1 MKTSLPNAVIYGLDQ
16 IGSYYIQSDLYH
28 EENLRESVEIYSY
41 LDDSDLNNHMVLH
54 KPDVIIT
61 IGPNKEAFTHLLEES
76 KKSNLIASKW
86 FHFIGPLN
94 ETQIANA
101 VVKSAT
107 DWACSV
113 NRDVYNSEEL
123 PFFSIFTPTYQTEDR
138 IFRGYE
144 SLKNQTYHNWEWVIV
159 DDSPQTHLKTWG
171 ILQGIAANDSR
182 VKIHRMHPTSGG
194 NIGEVKRR
202 AASMANGRWLLEMDH
217 DDALISTCLEDVAQ
231 AIRTHSDAGFFYTD
245 VAEPYEDG
253 EMRKYTKTIGPREE
267 WYANPRNTFV
277 WGYGGHEV
285 VEADGQEYI
294 SHVYPEIN
302 PKTIRFNIGMPNHA
316 RIWRKDVYDKIGR
329 HNRFISVADDYE
341 LIVRTFLE
349 TKMVHVRKMLYLQY
363 NNRNSTVDN
372 NAVDI
377 NRKARLIRDHY
388 DQAIHNRIIEL
399 GGTDWDWHEDIQR
412 SSFFQNDMST
422 LQYHENESIL
432 NEIFIPTD
440 MKVHQTT
447 NQTAVQRPDRPTLA
461 FATMCKNEEHV
472 IGQVL
477 EAVAPYIDY
486 LVVADTG
493 STDRTLDIVR
503 EYMERHN
510 IPGEIHVDEWEGF
523 DKNKNKMMSY
533 VYDKSDYVL
542 HLDADDILAGDFS
555 FNYSDTG
562 FDNYFMTMKRGTSTW
577 KATVIY
583 NNRVRWRFC
592 GVAHTTIK
600 CLERPNGYSTGDLS
614 DRGYVIADGV
624 GSRAFDPKKFLYDA
638 ERLTGQFWD
647 TLTEDPDGLNNRSV
661 FYTAQSYMDYGKE
674 DSFEQALKWNRLYLK
689 LKDTWIEEYF
699 EAQMRIS
706 QCMMR
711 IDRYTTEQIIDEMEK
726 AIAIFPDRA
735 EPFVRLGRYLNS
747 IGNHHAAYQYLK
759 QAQDM
764 SLDQVKRKYI
774 LFVDDTC
781 YGEYI
786 NDELSVACYWTGR
799 YEEGISLVKEIVEDE
814 RWAYAK
820 ERLEDNIRHFTNKM
834 NETTNA

>member
-1 MKTSLPNAVIYGLDQ
+1 MKTSLPSAIIYGLDT
-16 IGSYYIQSDLYH
+16 IGSFYIKSNLYH
-28 EENLRESVEIYSY
+28 EEGLIEDVQLHSY
-41 LDDSDLNNHMVLH
+41 TDSSDIHSHLVSHN
-54 KPDVIIT
+54 PDIIIT
-61 IGPNKEAFTHLLEES
+61 VGPD
-76 KKSNLIASKW
+76 KSNFHHVVEASENNLVASKW
-86 FHFIGPLN
+86 VHIENIQN
-94 ETQIANA
+94 EIELANI
-101 VVKSAT
+101 VVKEAT
-107 DWACSV
+107 NWACSV
-113 NRDVYNSEEL
+113 NQRVYNSEET
-123 PFFSIFTPTYQTEDR
+123 PYFSIFTPTYKTENR
-138 IFRGYE
+138 IFRAYE
-144 SLKNQTYHNWEWVIV
+144 SLKNQTYKNWEWIIV
-159 DDSPQTHLKTWG
+159 DDSPQTHLTTWG
-171 ILQGIAANDSR
+171 ILQGIAAKDAR
-182 VKIHRMHPTSGG
+182 VKIFRMNPVSGG

-202 AASMANGRWLLEMDH
+202 ATSMANSRWLLELDH
-217 DDALISTCLEDVAQ
+217 DDALISTCLEDVAS
-231 AIRTHSDAGFFYTD
+231 AIKANPDAGFFYTD

-253 EMRKYTKTIGPREE
+253 EMRKYTNTIGSREE
-267 WYANPRNTFV
+267 WYENPRNTFV
-277 WGYGGHEV
+277 WGYGGHEW
-285 VEADGQEYI
+285 VEADGKQYL
-294 SHVYPEIN
+294 SHIYPEIN

-316 RIWRKDVYDKIGR
+316 RIWRKDIYDKIGR
-329 HNRFISVADDYE
+329 HNRFVSVADDYE

-349 TKMVHVRKMLYLQY
+349 TKIVHIHKMLYLQY

-372 NAVDI
+372 NALDI

-388 DQAIHNRIIEL
+388 DLAIHNRIIEL

-432 NEIFIPTD
+432 NEIFIPSD
-440 MKVHQTT
+440 MKIHQT
-447 NQTAVQRPDRPTLA
+447 QQPTAVQRQDRPTLA

-510 IPGEIHVDEWEGF
+510 IPGEIHVDEWIGF
-523 DKNKNKMMSY
+523 DKNKNKMMEY

-542 HLDADDILAGDFS
+542 HLDADDILAGNFS
-555 FNYSDTG
+555 FDHADTG

-583 NNRVRWRFC
+583 NNRLQWRFC

-600 CLERPNGYSTGDLS
+600 CLERPVGYSTGDLS

-674 DSFEQALKWNRLYLK
+674 DSYEQALKWNKLYLK

-706 QCMMR
+706 LCMMH
-711 IDRYTTEQIIDEMEK
+711 IDRYSVQNIIEEMEK

-735 EPFVRLGRYLNS
+735 EPFARLGRYLSS

-759 QAQDM
+759 QAREMD
-764 SLDQVKRKYI
+764 LDIVKQKYI

-781 YGEYI
+781 YDQHL
-786 NDELSVACYWTGR
+786 NDDLSVACFWTGH
-799 YEEGISLVKEIVEDE
+799 YQEGINLINEIINDE
-814 RWAYAK
+814 RWSDHT
-820 ERLEDNIRHFTNKM
+820 ERLQTNIMHFQNKL
-834 NETTNA
+834 NEAQNA

>member
-1 MKTSLPNAVIYGLDQ
+1 MKTSLPSAIIYGINE
-16 IGSYYIQSDLYH
+16 IGSYYVQSDIYH
-28 EENLRESVEIYSY
+28 EENLVENVEIFSY
-41 LDDSDLNNHMVLH
+41 RDDSEIHLHLVKH

-61 IGPNKEAFTHLLEES
+61 IGFDKS
-76 KKSNLIASKW
+76 KFQHVALAAQNSLIASKW
-86 FHFIGPLN
+86 IHVEDFSNQTEL
-94 ETQIANA
+94 ANL
-101 VVKSAT
+101 VVKKAT

-113 NRDVYNSEEL
+113 TKEVYNSEEA
-123 PFFSIFTPTYQTEDR
+123 PYFSIFTPTYKTEER
-138 IFRGYE
+138 IFRAYE
-144 SLKNQTYHNWEWVIV
+144 SLKAQTYPNWEWVIF
-159 DDSPQTHLKTWG
+159 DDSPTSHLTTWG
-171 ILQGIAANDSR
+171 IIQGIASKDHR
-182 VKIHRMHPTSGG
+182 VKIYRMNPISGG

-202 AASMANGRWLLEMDH
+202 ATSMANSRWLLELDH
-217 DDALISTCLEDVAQ
+217 DDALISTCLEDTVE
-231 AIRTHSDAGFFYTD
+231 AIKAHPTAGFFYTD

-253 EMRKYTKTIGPREE
+253 EMRKYTNTIGSEEE
-267 WYANPRNTFV
+267 WYANPHNTFV
-277 WGYGGHEV
+277 WGYGGHEI
-285 VEADGQEYI
+285 VEADGKEYLC
-294 SHVYPEIN
+294 HVYPNIN

-329 HNRFISVADDYE
+329 HNRFVSVADDYE

-349 TKMVHVRKMLYLQY
+349 TKMVHIRKLLYLQY

-372 NAVDI
+372 NAIDI

-388 DQAIHNRIIEL
+388 DKAIHDRIIEL
-399 GGTDWDWHEDIQR
+399 GGTDWDWHENIQR
-412 SSFFQNDMST
+412 STFFQFDRST
-422 LQYHENESIL
+422 LQYYENESIL
-432 NEIFIPTD
+432 NEIFIPSN
-440 MKVHQTT
+440 MKIHQTS
-447 NQTAVQRPDRPTLA
+447 NLTAVQRPDRPTLA

-555 FNYSDTG
+555 FNHSDAG
-562 FDNYFMTMKRGTSTW
+562 FDNYFMTMKRGNSTW

-583 NNRVRWRFC
+583 DNRLQWKFC
-592 GVAHTTIK
+592 GVAHTVIK
-600 CLERPNGYSTGDLS
+600 CVDKPMGYSTGDLC

-638 ERLTGQFWD
+638 ERLTGQFWA
-647 TLTEDPDGLNNRSV
+647 TLTDDPDGLNARSV
-661 FYTAQSYMDYGKE
+661 FYTAQSYMDYGQE
-674 DSFEQALKWNRLYLK
+674 DSYEQALKWNKLYLK

-706 QCMMR
+706 LCMMR
-711 IDRYTTEQIIDEMEK
+711 INSYTTEEIIDEMEK

-735 EPFVRLGRYLNS
+735 EPHMRLGRYLNS
-747 IGNHHAAYQYLK
+747 IGQHHAAYQYLK
-759 QAQDM
+759 QAQEM
-764 SLDQVKRKYI
+764 NLDAVKRKYI
-774 LFVDDTC
+774 LFVDDTS
-781 YGEYI
+781 YNLHV

-799 YEEGISLVKEIVEDE
+799 YQEGINLVEEIIANE
-814 RWAYAK
+814 RWAYDV
-820 ERLEDNIRHFTNKM
+820 ERLQTNIQHFNNKL